1 MHLHK
6 KPEPPHKTYYHVEV
20 LVTCSCT
27 VKGCK
32 RKRSIFS
39 YALLY
44 IADSYT
50 CASYILINASIA
62 VGELKIGIIIFGA
75 SGAGSTTLGKEVAE
89 RLKYQYL
96 DIDDYLWRWD
106 TAIPLTLTNTRE
118 ERAKRLMDDI
128 QKYPNFVIAGTIFS
142 DREQFE
148 PLLDLAVFIST
159 PTDICTK
166 RVYAREYTRWG
177 CRVLPGGDMY
187 KSTRFHGDYSD
198 YVTNAEKYETADV
211 AKFGRKLH
219 EHWIAELHCP
229 VLRVDGMTDVSKN
242 SDLVVVHFNKATK

>member
-1 MHLHK
+1 M
-6 KPEPPHKTYYHVEV
+6 
-20 LVTCSCT
+20 
-27 VKGCK
+27 
-32 RKRSIFS
+32 
-39 YALLY
+39 
-44 IADSYT
+44 
-50 CASYILINASIA
+50 
-62 VGELKIGIIIFGA
+62 GIIIFGA
-75 SGAGSTTLGKEVAE
+75 SGAGSTTLGREVAQ

-106 TAIPLTLTNTRE
+106 TAIPLTLTHPRE

-159 PTDICTK
+159 PTDICAE
-166 RVYAREYTRWG
+166 RVHVRECTRWG
-177 CRVLPGGDMY
+177 SRVLPGGDMY

-198 YVTNAEKYETADV
+198 YVANAEKYETADV

-219 EHWIAELHCP
+219 EQWITELHCP
-229 VLRVDGMTDVSKN
+229 VLRVDGMNDVSKN
-242 SDLVVVHFNKATK
+242 ADWVVVHFIKAIK